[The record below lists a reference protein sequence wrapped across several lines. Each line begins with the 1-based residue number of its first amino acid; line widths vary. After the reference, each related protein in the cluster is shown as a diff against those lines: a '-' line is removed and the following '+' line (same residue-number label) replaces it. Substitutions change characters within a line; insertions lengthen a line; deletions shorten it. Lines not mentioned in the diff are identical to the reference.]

1 MGAPIRSNEEITQII
16 NRGQH
21 AIASLGLDIVR
32 DAKRGDDSS
41 DPAFREKQMRLILLR
56 IFLQNILNVDGE
68 INNFYDDPDNE
79 KAKNNVLT
87 GILKLSGIYSGPA
100 IPKLTGDNI
109 PMYFFPSS
117 SGVSTGG
124 NSGGA
129 ATPGGITFE
138 NLSVDAPGEV
148 VDRVDATTSNY
159 AFYIVNVYGTGA
171 GEGSRGGVLLVTW
184 RGNNTPVVTEYRS
197 GDVGGSTDG
206 VTFSAALVSGFIE
219 LTCNTPTDDWIIRGT
234 RISFQNISF
243 QNPLG
248 PLPPG
253 GSINQLLRKTSGNDY
268 ETEWFTL
275 LWQHITDVTP
285 SLAEINRVAG
295 VTSPIQTQ
303 INSANALI
311 VVIQGQIS
319 TIQGQI
325 AFLDLTKLNLSGG
338 TMSGN
343 IAMAGNKVTG
353 LAAASA
359 PGEAV
364 RYEQLPATPGITW
377 QPPVEIGDWNI
388 YISGG
393 GSGSATKSLAH
404 GLADFKKVRA
414 VQIVIRN
421 DADTDYYYSIS
432 NSTALTRLDSTNAY
446 LQSNLDFAGF
456 SSTGYNRG
464 WITFGIA
471 P

>member
-1 MGAPIRSNEEITQII
+1 MGAPIRSAEEIEQII

-21 AIASLGLDIVR
+21 AIASLGLEIVR
-32 DAKRGDDSS
+32 EFKLGYDNT
-41 DPAFREKQMRLILLR
+41 DPEFRQLQMRLILLR
-56 IFLQNILNVDGE
+56 VFYQNILNVDGE
-68 INNFYDDPDNE
+68 INNFYSAAVNE
-79 KAKNNVLT
+79 KAENNILT
-87 GILKLSGIYSGPA
+87 GILKLAGIYSGPA
-100 IPKLTGDNI
+100 IPKLTGDNLPI
-109 PMYFFPSS
+109 YFFPSS
-117 SGVSTGG
+117 SGTSTGG
-124 NSGGA
+124 NSGGQ

-138 NLSVDAPGEV
+138 AFGVDTPGEV
-148 VDRVDATTSNY
+148 VDRIEANTSNY
-159 AFYIVNVYGTGA
+159 AFYIINVYGNGV

-184 RGNNTPVVTEYRS
+184 RGNNAPVVTEYR
-197 GDVGGSTDG
+197 GADVGGSTVG
-206 VTFSAALVSGFIE
+206 VSFSAALVSGYIE
-219 LTCNTPTDDWIIRGT
+219 LTANVPTTNWTIRGT

-253 GSINQLLRKTSGNDY
+253 GLTNQLLRKTTDADY
-268 ETEWFTL
+268 QTEWFTL
-275 LWQHITDVTP
+275 LWQHITDVTA

-303 INSANALI
+303 INTANGLI

-338 TMSGN
+338 TMSGS

-364 RYEQLPATPGITW
+364 RYEQLPASQGIVW
-377 QPPVEIGDWNI
+377 QDPVEIGDWNI
-388 YISGG
+388 YVSG
-393 GSGSATKSLAH
+393 GSGSATKSVAH
-404 GLADFKKVRA
+404 GLADFKKIRA
-414 VQIVIRN
+414 VHVVIRN
-421 DADTDYYYSIS
+421 DADTDYYFSIS
-432 NSTALTRLDSTNAY
+432 SSTILPRLDSTNVY

-464 WITFGIA
+464 WVTFGIA